1 MKSKRHSIEVTPFNK
16 VSPLENPGTAIITG
30 AAKGIGF
37 SIARQLVE
45 DGFFAIIADVDEA
58 EGKQAAARIHPERAC
73 YLPCDVGDEDSVKQL
88 FASVAEK
95 HSPVKVLV
103 NNAGIIRDR
112 VIWKMETAD
121 FDRVIQVN
129 LRGTWL
135 MCREAAR
142 LMKEAGYG
150 RIVNI
155 ASRAWLGNPGQTN
168 YSASKA
174 GVVGLTRALALELAQ
189 YGVTVNA
196 VAPGLIDTP
205 LTQNLP
211 EDVRQKLL
219 NAQPT
224 KTMGEP
230 DDIARLV
237 AFLASEKNHFITGQ
251 VLHVDGG
258 KSVGTTVF

>member
-1 MKSKRHSIEVTPFNK
+1 MKND
-16 VSPLENPGTAIITG
+16 AIAIVTG

-37 SIARQLVE
+37 SIARELAAS
-45 DGFFAIIADVDEA
+45 GFFTIIADVDENGGREA
-58 EGKQAAARIHPERAC
+58 VAQLRPEHSA
-73 YLPCDVGDEDSVKQL
+73 YLPCDVSDEVSIAQL
-88 FASVAEK
+88 FTTVAAQYGT
-95 HSPVKVLV
+95 VKVVV

-135 MCREAAR
+135 VCREAAR
-142 LMKEAGYG
+142 VMKTAGYG
-150 RIVNI
+150 RIINI

-174 GVVGLTRALALELAQ
+174 GIVGMTRALALELARH
-189 YGVTVNA
+189 GVTVNA

-211 EDVRQKLL
+211 HEVQQKLL

-224 KTMGEP
+224 KTMGQPE
-230 DDIARLV
+230 DIARMV
-237 AFLASEKNHFITGQ
+237 AFLAAEANHFITGQ
-251 VLHVDGG
+251 VFHVDGG
-258 KSVGTTVF
+258 KSVGTSVF

>member
-1 MKSKRHSIEVTPFNK
+1 MKSKGI
-16 VSPLENPGTAIITG
+16 AIVTG
-30 AAKGIGF
+30 AAKGIGLA
-37 SIARQLVE
+37 IARHLSQE
-45 DGFFAIIADVDEA
+45 GFRVVLADMDREA
-58 EGKQAAARIHPERAC
+58 GAAAAKELDGAHPAHF
-73 YLPCDVGDEDSVKQL
+73 LPCDVTDEAQVQQL
-88 FASVAEK
+88 FEQAIRLGEPINAV
-95 HSPVKVLV
+95 V

-112 VIWKMETAD
+112 MIWKMETAD
-121 FDRVIQVN
+121 FDQVIQVN

-142 LMKEAGYG
+142 LMKPAGYG
-150 RIVNI
+150 RIINI

-174 GVVGLTRALALELAQ
+174 GVVGLTRALALELAPS
-189 YGVTVNA
+189 GVTVNA

-211 EDVRQKLL
+211 EEVRQKLL

-224 KTMGEP
+224 KTMGTPE
-230 DDIARLV
+230 DIARLV
-237 AFLASEKNHFITGQ
+237 AFLASQANGFITGQ

-258 KSVGTTVF
+258 KSVGAGVV

>member
-1 MKSKRHSIEVTPFNK
+1 MKNRA
-16 VSPLENPGTAIITG
+16 LAIVTG

-37 SIARQLVE
+37 SIARQLVA
-45 DGFFAIIADVDEA
+45 DGFFTIIADVDETGGSEA
-58 EGKQAAARIHPERAC
+58 VAQMPSGGSA
-73 YLPCDVGDEDSVKQL
+73 YLPCDVSDEGSVAQL
-88 FASVAEK
+88 FAATAAK
-95 HSPVKVLV
+95 YGTVKVVV

-142 LMKEAGYG
+142 VMKTAGYG

-174 GVVGLTRALALELAQ
+174 GIVGLTRALALELGR

-205 LTQNLP
+205 LTQKLP
-211 EDVRQKLL
+211 PEVHQKLL
-219 NAQPT
+219 NAQPA
-224 KTMGEP
+224 KTIGQP
-230 DDIARLV
+230 DDIARMV
-237 AFLASEKNHFITGQ
+237 AFLAAEKNNFITGQ
-251 VLHVDGG
+251 VFHVDGG
-258 KSVGTTVF
+258 KSVGTSVF